1 MPVYT
6 PLPEHFGER
15 RLAES
20 LKALDDGK
28 LHLWFDLALPG
39 VANLDVV
46 VWDEVVGVYV
56 LETKALPIEALLHFD
71 DTSVEIAERGW
82 GQSPVSQAR
91 SACYSLKDYL
101 RRTSVH
107 HPMIASTVAW
117 PRICRDEWLGHWD
130 SNSFPTG
137 YELSMVFADDVEG
150 GLARFRERL
159 MWIADHPLWGGTP
172 TSGFVHQ
179 RNVFLA
185 FANALRPR
193 ASVAQDKTVKHES
206 PEPDAS
212 PDITVEIEEEP
223 IDGNLVRIPGR
234 PQEGSYR
241 EKLWLGTEHVVDAAR
256 AARDVLDQAAPL
268 LGSDWSSPYI
278 ERIGEILRRLEQP
291 FRLGVIGEFRAGK
304 SSLVNALGDNRTLA
318 RISSMPGKT
327 RLVLLFDVDG
337 AFFLVDL
344 PGYGYARVS
353 QDQKKKFSALVEGY
367 LHAPRDL
374 RLAVHIVD
382 IRHAPSDED
391 VLMRGWLVA
400 RGLTTVTVMTKADKL
415 KRSEVAERVRSL
427 RADLSLSDADA
438 VVVFSAETRTGVDEL
453 RAMLEKG
460 TRLPPA

>member
-1 MPVYT
+1 MDFRKT
-6 PLPEHFGER
+6 
-15 RLAES
+15 S
-20 LKALDDGK
+20 LHSVSG
-28 LHLWFDLALPG
+28 DLAGLPPPTRPE
-39 VANLDVV
+39 VV
-46 VWDEVVGVYV
+46 VVG
-56 LETKALPIEALLHFD
+56 
-71 DTSVEIAERGW
+71 
-82 GQSPVSQAR
+82 R
-91 SACYSLKDYL
+91 S
-101 RRTSVH
+101 
-107 HPMIASTVAW
+107 
-117 PRICRDEWLGHWD
+117 
-130 SNSFPTG
+130 
-137 YELSMVFADDVEG
+137 
-150 GLARFRERL
+150 
-159 MWIADHPLWGGTP
+159 
-172 TSGFVHQ
+172 
-179 RNVFLA
+179 NV
-185 FANALRPR
+185 
-193 ASVAQDKTVKHES
+193 
-206 PEPDAS
+206 
-212 PDITVEIEEEP
+212 
-223 IDGNLVRIPGR
+223 
-234 PQEGSYR
+234 
-241 EKLWLGTEHVVDAAR
+241 
-256 AARDVLDQAAPL
+256 
-268 LGSDWSSPYI
+268 
-278 ERIGEILRRLEQP
+278 
-291 FRLGVIGEFRAGK
+291 GK